1 MPKNDF
7 SKFEKE
13 ALIELLLARQGTLEK
28 TKFQL
33 RNVREKLKSAR
44 KRIRKMNDIILYQRK
59 RILESI
65 H

>member
-7 SKFEKE
+7 SKLEKE
-13 ALIELLLARQGTLEK
+13 ALIELLLASQGTLEK
-28 TKFQL
+28 TKSQL